1 MPNYNDMKKAL
12 DMIRDKRN
20 FYLTAEAYYEG
31 TQSEVFTNP
40 SWYRLLSVNGNDFR
54 FNFSRTVVDSV
65 LNRLEIANIT
75 ANTEAASQ
83 RISDIWQMN
92 DLQIDADEIHRRTL
106 VFGSAYAIVWTD
118 INGEI
123 TVDYNSPLTTVM
135 IYDDENPRV
144 KKFAAKLWQTE
155 DPNDYTKKIARLN
168 MYYSDRIEKYQM
180 SGEIENVVSVT
191 GFVLVDTVEN
201 PWGEVPVFHFR
212 TTKPYGRPEHID
224 AYGPQDAIN
233 KLVVTHMNTVD
244 YQGAP
249 QRYALSGGGNSAEFE
264 DFNEEGTDAENLG
277 MLKNGPGEL
286 WYLKGVSKVGEF
298 APADH
303 KVFTEPVRD
312 FVRSMASITNT
323 PLHYF
328 ERTGSVPS
336 GESLRTAEAPL
347 LKKVEDR
354 QISFGSTWA
363 DMFRFILKID
373 NEQEPDVQVDWKAV
387 ESMDSLDAWEVAV
400 KKRIVGV
407 SLEQVLVEMG
417 YNINLAREIAATE
430 NSIATISQNTNTN
443 NVLMESTGGNIGN
456 E

>member
-1 MPNYNDMKKAL
+1 
-12 DMIRDKRN
+12 
-20 FYLTAEAYYEG
+20 
-31 TQSEVFTNP
+31 
-40 SWYRLLSVNGNDFR
+40 
-54 FNFSRTVVDSV
+54 
-65 LNRLEIANIT
+65 
-75 ANTEAASQ
+75 
-83 RISDIWQMN
+83 
-92 DLQIDADEIHRRTL
+92 
-106 VFGSAYAIVWTD
+106 
-118 INGEI
+118 
-123 TVDYNSPLTTVM
+123 
-135 IYDDENPRV
+135 
-144 KKFAAKLWQTE
+144 
-155 DPNDYTKKIARLN
+155 
-168 MYYSDRIEKYQM
+168 MYYPDRIEKYQM

-212 TTKPYGRPEHID
+212 TTKPYGRPEHVD

-264 DFNEEGTDAENLG
+264 DFNEDGTEAENLG

-443 NVLMESTGGNIGN
+443 NVLMESTGGNVGN

>member
-31 TQSEVFTNP
+31 TQTEVFTNP

-83 RISDIWQMN
+83 KISDIWQMN

-135 IYDDENPRV
+135 IYDDENPRL

-168 MYYSDRIEKYQM
+168 MYYPDRIEKYQM

-264 DFNEEGTDAENLG
+264 DFNEDGTEAENLG

-443 NVLMESTGGNIGN
+443 NVLMESTGGNVGN